1 MADKGQTKL
10 ANKSSY
16 SSYSEMVSSA
26 ITSLKERR
34 GSTRKAI
41 LKYMIATY
49 DLTEEVA
56 KVYIKKALKRSVEN
70 GTLKQVKDKGGN
82 YSFKVIVPMEKYKEL
97 NNTVDKGYFPN
108 CLESQLQVTGI
119 LPDYDNYSLLKDQA
133 CELKQLGTMTFDST
147 ISTRDLCKKL
157 IHTICRIQPQS
168 LYQRNYE
175 NQDFGS
181 LDMGQ
186 IITKCSRVNELQE
199 LISSDLLYQIKKRKK
214 LTADSM
220 ASRFLINCLQIIG
233 VFAVKAGTS
242 SDPNKHFVEI
252 FHCLVTFKEGIGSL
266 VSLGDDIP
274 EKSEWMQFCHIITHP
289 VFFNYAVEALV
300 DITAAADNIKDKVR
314 KKNVMS
320 YRDSIVNDLKYVRI
334 CIYP

>member
-1 MADKGQTKL
+1 MAGKGQTKL
-10 ANKSSY
+10 ANKLSY

-26 ITSLKERR
+26 ITSLKERK

-49 DLTEEVA
+49 DLNEKVA
-56 KVYIKKALKRSVEN
+56 MVHLKKALKRGVEN

-82 YSFKVIVPMEKYKEL
+82 YSFKVIVPMEKYKES
-97 NNTVDKGYFPN
+97 NNTLDNGYFPN
-108 CLESQLQVTGI
+108 SLESQLQVTGI
-119 LPDYDNYSLLKDQA
+119 LLDYDNYSLLKDQA
-133 CELKQLGTMTFDST
+133 RELNQLGTMTFDSS
-147 ISTRDLCKKL
+147 ISSEDLCKKF
-157 IHTICRIQPQS
+157 IHTICIIQPQS
-168 LYQRNYE
+168 LYQSNYE
-175 NQDFGS
+175 NQAFGS
-181 LDMGQ
+181 LAMGQ
-186 IITKCSRVNELQE
+186 IITKSSRGNELQK

-214 LTADSM
+214 ITADSM
-220 ASRFLINCLQIIG
+220 ASKFLINCLQIIG
-233 VFAVKAGTS
+233 MFAVKAVTS
-242 SDPNKHFVEI
+242 SDPNRHFVEI

-266 VSLGDDIP
+266 ISLGDDIP

-320 YRDSIVNDLKYVRI
+320 YRDSIVKDLKYVRI